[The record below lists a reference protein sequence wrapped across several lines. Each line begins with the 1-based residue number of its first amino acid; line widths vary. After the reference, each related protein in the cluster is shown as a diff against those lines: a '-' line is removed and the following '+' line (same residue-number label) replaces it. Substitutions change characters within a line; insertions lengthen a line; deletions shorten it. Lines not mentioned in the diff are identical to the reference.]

1 MRRRAAALVLLF
13 APLVLLLRAAPA
25 GAGREIE
32 YLYMDGSEGGGSGG
46 HAALALGDR
55 VFHFEHRA
63 PGILSLAREPVE
75 VIRHRYGVLY
85 NRTILVSH
93 IPVSRDTYALV
104 LEELTRRYFV
114 QRQHLADY
122 EAAVDDRRLLEASRD
137 QRLGSS
143 AAAAMVLDGAGFF
156 FDDLASPSAEHAGEG
171 AGGPAP
177 ALVRLR
183 ERVKAAH
190 GDDALERAIRRA
202 QAELSELRPDADADA
217 ARPLAPDRLAPVR
230 YGFAERYRDTVLAL
244 LALEALDSARP
255 LRQGSVADA
264 RLPELTPDE
273 VAVVERLG
281 QMLEAS
287 LVRLVHS
294 RRPDWGFPLLLGMAR
309 LIALDETRRSAR
321 WVVLDAT
328 PADAMVIRRERLVSK
343 PAFAR
348 ELRERVEAD
357 FVSAR
362 ATLLRRGA
370 TAEAFPEA
378 ELAELEATGNRLA
391 QVEGALA
398 DRRDARL
405 AWGAPLPGRSVRLP
419 ALPLPALGSDDLH
432 RALAAAA
439 EREAALLAGL
449 KHLYGYNLFTRN
461 CVTEIFRTI
470 EAALRRD
477 LLTREPALA
486 GAALAARVRRA
497 SVERLGGYVEPAGA
511 MSFIPAVSAAIVQAG
526 YAVSDV
532 VELPSYR
539 KAQLGRM
546 YERENPFWVFLR
558 ESNTLTSTLYR
569 KAPDDSAFLFFTDNA
584 PAARPVFGTLNVI
597 TGLGVAAAGLAML
610 PLDRGELLT
619 SGLKGAFFSLPE
631 LAFFNIRKGSF
642 PDFERRPAEHPV
654 ALRAPA
660 ALARDDAAR

>member
-1 MRRRAAALVLLF
+1 MPMR
-13 APLVLLLRAAPA
+13 
-25 GAGREIE
+25 
-32 YLYMDGSEGGGSGG
+32 
-46 HAALALGDR
+46 LA
-55 VFHFEHRA
+55 
-63 PGILSLAREPVE
+63 
-75 VIRHRYGVLY
+75 
-85 NRTILVSH
+85 
-93 IPVSRDTYALV
+93 
-104 LEELTRRYFV
+104 
-114 QRQHLADY
+114 
-122 EAAVDDRRLLEASRD
+122 
-137 QRLGSS
+137 
-143 AAAAMVLDGAGFF
+143 
-156 FDDLASPSAEHAGEG
+156 
-171 AGGPAP
+171 
-177 ALVRLR
+177 
-183 ERVKAAH
+183 
-190 GDDALERAIRRA
+190 
-202 QAELSELRPDADADA
+202 
-217 ARPLAPDRLAPVR
+217 PLAPDRLAPVR
-230 YGFAERYRDTVLAL
+230 YGFAERYRDTMLAL

-255 LRQGSVADA
+255 LRPGSLAA
-264 RLPELTPDE
+264 AALPTLTPDE

-281 QMLEAS
+281 EMLEAS
-287 LVRLVHS
+287 LVRLVQS

-309 LIALDETRRSAR
+309 LIALDEARRSER

-328 PADAMVIRRERLVSK
+328 PADAVVIRRERLVSQ

-348 ELRERVEAD
+348 GLRERVEAD
-357 FVSAR
+357 FGSAR

-370 TAEAFPEA
+370 VAEAFPEA
-378 ELAELEATGNRLA
+378 ELAELEVTGNRLA

-398 DRRDARL
+398 DGRDARL

-419 ALPLPALGSDDLH
+419 ALLLPALGSDDLH
-432 RALAAAA
+432 GALTAAA
-439 EREAALLAGL
+439 EREAAQLAGL

-477 LLTREPALA
+477 LLAREPALA

-497 SVERLGGYVEPAGA
+497 SVERLGGYIEPAGA

-558 ESNTLTSTLYR
+558 ESNTVTSTLYR

-597 TGLGVAAAGLAML
+597 TGLGVAAAGLATL

-642 PDFERRPAEHPV
+642 PDFERRSVEPPAPPPG
-654 ALRAPA
+654 PA
-660 ALARDDAAR
+660 ALARDDARR

>member
-1 MRRRAAALVLLF
+1 MRCRAAAPVLLF
-13 APLVLLLRAAPA
+13 AALVLLLRAAPA

-63 PGILSLAREPVE
+63 PGILRLAREPVD

-93 IPVSRDTYALV
+93 IPVSEDTYALV
-104 LEELTRRYFV
+104 LDELTRRYFV

-122 EAAVDDRRLLEASRD
+122 EAAVNDRRLLEAARD
-137 QRLGSS
+137 QRMGSS
-143 AAAAMVLDGAGFF
+143 AAAAMVLDGAGLF
-156 FDDLASPSAEHAGEG
+156 FDEPAIPSAGPAAGEL
-171 AGGPAP
+171 AEGPAP

-190 GDDALERAIRRA
+190 GDDVLERAIRRVH
-202 QAELSELRPDADADA
+202 AELSELRPDADADA
-217 ARPLAPDRLAPVR
+217 PPPLAPDRLAPVR
-230 YGFAERYRDTVLAL
+230 YGFAERYRDTMLAL

-255 LRQGSVADA
+255 LRPGSLAGA
-264 RLPELTPDE
+264 ALPTLTPDE

-281 QMLEAS
+281 EMLEAS
-287 LVRLVHS
+287 LVRLVQS

-309 LIALDETRRSAR
+309 LIALDEARRSER
-321 WVVLDAT
+321 WVVLDVT
-328 PADAMVIRRERLVSK
+328 SADAVVIRRERLVSQ

-348 ELRERVEAD
+348 GLRERVEAD
-357 FVSAR
+357 FGSAR

-370 TAEAFPEA
+370 VAEAFPEA
-378 ELAELEATGNRLA
+378 ELAELEVTGNRLA

-398 DRRDARL
+398 DGRDARL
-405 AWGAPLPGRSVRLP
+405 ARGAPLPGRSVHLP
-419 ALPLPALGSDDLH
+419 ARLLPALGSDDLH
-432 RALAAAA
+432 GALAAAA
-439 EREAALLAGL
+439 EREAAQLAGL

-539 KAQLGRM
+539 KAQL
-546 YERENPFWVFLR
+546 E
-558 ESNTLTSTLYR
+558 
-569 KAPDDSAFLFFTDNA
+569 PDVRAGEPPLGL
-584 PAARPVFGTLNVI
+584 PAGVEHRDLDALPQGT
-597 TGLGVAAAGLAML
+597 
-610 PLDRGELLT
+610 R
-619 SGLKGAFFSLPE
+619 
-631 LAFFNIRKGSF
+631 
-642 PDFERRPAEHPV
+642 
-654 ALRAPA
+654 
-660 ALARDDAAR
+660 